1 MFGHLGIEQ
10 KLFDHKKG
18 VYIHPMTGDEINIGD
33 AVKRGYIQVQA
44 VSSQIVDERSSSGTR
59 SNVSI
64 HIESQPQSS
73 RPSSQLLKRE
83 KEIIEIESIQRAPRH
98 RRHHHTT
105 TEEEIIEEN
114 TTNIVDKE
122 VYIVRGRSSE
132 RPRQKQI
139 EEVIIDEDRNKNQR
153 RTIDIKE
160 DNKYIH
166 EEIHIET
173 DKHKPQPP
181 KDKYIPNGS
190 HREHEVNH
198 TYCFVR
204 NL

>member
-44 VSSQIVDERSSSGTR
+44 VSSQIVDETSSGGSGTR
-59 SNVSI
+59 SNLSI

-139 EEVIIDEDRNKNQR
+139 EEVIIDEERNKNQR
-153 RTIDIKE
+153 RTVDIKE

-173 DKHKPQPP
+173 KPQPP
-181 KDKYIPNGS
+181 KDKFITNGS
-190 HREHEVNH
+190 HREHEVH
-198 TYCFVR
+198 HRLFC
-204 NL
+204 